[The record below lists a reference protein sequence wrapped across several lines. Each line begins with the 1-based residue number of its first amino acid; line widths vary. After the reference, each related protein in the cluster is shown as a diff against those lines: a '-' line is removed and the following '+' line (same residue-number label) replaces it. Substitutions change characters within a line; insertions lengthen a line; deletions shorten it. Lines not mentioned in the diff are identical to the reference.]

1 MRTKIQRK
9 CHNCPKAYIL
19 SVRLVV
25 ESEDDASQVSTA
37 AKRTRRVA
45 NTRQQ
50 AQVPQLPSPPQP
62 KPRRPLDGTKT
73 PQRSAKQSVV
83 TKNVYVSSSEEC
95 SDSEASMVNVLLDS
109 DSDQSDE
116 TLSKLKS
123 EILSFFQTASVDELT
138 LIAGCS
144 LKKAQKITE
153 LRPFKR
159 WKDLVRELCILLS
172 VHNCQNI

>member
-1 MRTKIQRK
+1 MRTKIQCK

-19 SVRLVV
+19 SVHLVV
-25 ESEDDASQVSTA
+25 ESEDDASQISIA

-50 AQVPQLPSPPQP
+50 AQVVQLPSPPQT
-62 KPRRPLDGTKT
+62 KLRRPLHRTKT
-73 PQRSAKQSVV
+73 PQRRAKQLAV

-123 EILSFFQTASVDELT
+123 EILSFFQTASADELT

-153 LRPFKR
+153 LRPFKK
-159 WKDLVRELCILLS
+159 WEDLVRALCILLS
-172 VHNCQNI
+172 VYNCQNI